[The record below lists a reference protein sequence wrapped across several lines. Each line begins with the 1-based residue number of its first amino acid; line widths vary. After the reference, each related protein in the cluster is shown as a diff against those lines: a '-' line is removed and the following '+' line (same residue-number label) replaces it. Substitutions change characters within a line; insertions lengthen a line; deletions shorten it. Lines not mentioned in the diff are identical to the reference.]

1 MPLKGVHNM
10 RSILSAFPTENAKII
25 KQDLTVIEDIEA
37 LVDRDK
43 SFIDDG
49 SLNIEE
55 GDIIE
60 RVLPSGAKEQY
71 LVIDRGFYRGAHGI
85 PDHYQIK
92 VEKQS
97 RYVKLSKGTV
107 INEYHITN
115 ADKVNIQSTD
125 NSTTYQITANDI
137 STLDTL
143 RSLAKGL
150 DDEDKIVS
158 AVDEM
163 QESIGKKTF
172 AEKYNAFIQSVANHM
187 TIFAPFIPALSAF
200 LLK

>member
-1 MPLKGVHNM
+1 M
-10 RSILSAFPTENAKII
+10 RSMLSAFPTENVRII
-25 KQDLTVIEDIEA
+25 KKDLTVIEDVEA

-43 SFIDDG
+43 IFIDDS

-60 RVLPSGAKEQY
+60 RLLPSGAKEQY

-107 INEYHITN
+107 INEYHINN
-115 ADKVNIQSTD
+115 ADKINIQSTD

-150 DDEDKIVS
+150 DEEAKIVS

-172 AEKYNAFIQSVANHM
+172 AEKYNSFIQYFV
-187 TIFAPFIPALSAF
+187 
-200 LLK
+200 